1 RIESLLPELLANK
14 HSVYV
19 DLGQRSGTDA
29 LVHNAIAALAPRARQ
44 GVTSPAEFI
53 RLADVVN
60 EMRLHK
66 SPAELE
72 LMRKASDISAQAR
85 VRAMRTVEHDIWEYQ
100 LEAEYLHAFI

>member
-1 RIESLLPELLANK
+1 FSIHHTSTTESFTLALHDALPIL
-14 HSVYV
+14 

-72 LMRKASDISAQAR
+72 LMRKASDIDRKSTRLNSSHVSISYA
-85 VRAMRTVEHDIWEYQ
+85 VFC
-100 LEAEYLHAFI
+100 LK